1 MNPPSVDPPSVDP
14 LSVANTI
21 LNPGGTIFNAGL
33 GLLGIDTNDA
43 TVKALNF
50 LLGFFKNFLVFLLRE
65 TIMPLLTNVMSYQNF
80 FSTGVNAGWEIT
92 RNFSNLFFAL
102 ILLIIAIATVLQ
114 VGALDNYTAK
124 RMLPNFIFVALFINF
139 SKAIV
144 GFLIDISQ
152 IIMISFYNSF
162 GPNISNIIGNAA
174 KLAESAADTTSIDNL
189 SITIFTIVIV
199 LILTFVILWTIL
211 ILAMRIVT
219 LWFIIMLSPLAF
231 MATLVPG
238 LKSISDD
245 WKNRLQDALVTGPTL
260 MFFLYLA
267 FTVMNNGI
275 SINNVSTGNLMN
287 NGNLINYVLV
297 IVLLLLAN
305 SYATKAGQA
314 APPFLQKAVG
324 VAGTVATFGL
334 GAYVGAGGY
343 GTGQLVKKTTELTD
357 KGIGGATR
365 TVQVASGG
373 KVKLNSKYEAM
384 KKDMKAKNDAGKG
397 LFGGV
402 GQQFSKEGR
411 EEQQKDFEL
420 KKAREYAKSKAIDDP
435 TKKRYKKV
443 LLASMAEVASEIKD
457 QTNAKELGKQYVK
470 ALEDGEV
477 EAAAAIA
484 AKISTLEN
492 GWDEAQTV
500 DAKIFNESRKK
511 KDSQEQMRY
520 IFDKSFG
527 ELDQNS
533 SIITELK
540 SRMTNNLRD
549 KGQGSF
555 ADGLTPLGTESSS
568 EKALKGGLSGVSNVY
583 AKNKSILN
591 RRVVVRDP
599 VTRAPIIDPTTGDD
613 MYELVDNKSKYELDP
628 EKIYQMLLV
637 ETNIDNL
644 KDRKVWNVFGSDK
657 PKILKVLQEIKDGTI
672 PTPGGLTPDSTRI
685 NAALEGLGE
694 APSNPNATPWNNTP

>member
-1 MNPPSVDPPSVDP
+1 MAGILLGLFQGGWWDPKDTLISAV
-14 LSVANTI
+14 VT
-21 LNPGGTIFNAGL
+21 
-33 GLLGIDTNDA
+33 LLGI
-43 TVKALNF
+43 
-50 LLGFFKNFLVFLLRE
+50 FKDFLVFILDK
-65 TIMPLLTNVMSYQNF
+65 TILPLLTNVMSYQNF
-80 FSTGVNAGWEIT
+80 FSTGVNTGWTVT
-92 RNFSNLFFAL
+92 RDFSNLFFAL

-114 VGALDNYTAK
+114 IGALDNYTAK

-152 IIMISFYNSF
+152 VIMISLYNSF
-162 GPNISNIIGNAA
+162 GPTMADTIGNAS
-174 KLAESAADTTSIDNL
+174 KIAEAGKEASADVNVIFIN
-189 SITIFTIVIV
+189 IFTMVIV
-199 LILTFVILWTIL
+199 AFLAFILLWTAL
-211 ILAMRIVT
+211 ILAIRIVT
-219 LWFIIMLSPLAF
+219 LWLVIMLAPLAF
-231 MATLVPG
+231 IATLVPG

-245 WKNRLQDALVTGPTL
+245 WKNKLQDALVTGPTL

-267 FTVMNNGI
+267 FTVMSNGM
-275 SINNVSTGNLMN
+275 STTITTSGGDNLIN

-297 IVLLLLAN
+297 IGLLFLAN
-305 SYATKAGQA
+305 TTATKAGQA

-343 GTGQLVKKTTELTD
+343 GTGKMFSKSKELAQGGVKKADQLA
-357 KGIGGATR
+357 GGATR
-365 TVQVASGG
+365 AVQVASGG
-373 KVKLNSKYEAM
+373 KVKLNSKYEAI

-420 KKAREYAKSKAIDDP
+420 KQAREYAKSKAIDDP

-477 EAAAAIA
+477 EAASAIA

-520 IFDKSFG
+520 IFDESFG

-555 ADGLTPLGTESSS
+555 ADGLTGGISSS
-568 EKALKGGLSGVSNVY
+568 EKAIKGGLSGVSNAY

-599 VTRAPIIDPTTGDD
+599 VTNDPIIDPTTGTE
-613 MYELVDNKSKYELDP
+613 MYVLEGNKSKYEFDP
-628 EKIYQMLLV
+628 EKIYQMLLN

-657 PKILKVLQEIKDGTI
+657 PEVLKILKKIKDGTI
-672 PTPGGLTPDSTRI
+672 TLPGGVIPDSTRI

>member
-1 MNPPSVDPPSVDP
+1 MNPPSVDP

-50 LLGFFKNFLVFLLRE
+50 LLGFFKNFLVFLLRD

-114 VGALDNYTAK
+114 IGALDNYTAK

-267 FTVMNNGI
+267 FTVMSNGI
-275 SINNVSTGNLMN
+275 SIDNMSTGNLIN

-314 APPFLQKAVG
+314 APPFLQNAVG

-343 GTGQLVKKTTELTD
+343 GTGKLLKKTTELTD
-357 KGIGGATR
+357 KGIGGVTR

-373 KVKLNSKYEAM
+373 KVKLNSKYEAI

-420 KKAREYAKSKAIDDP
+420 KQAREYAKSKAIDDP

-500 DAKIFNESRKK
+500 DAKIFNKSRKK
-511 KDSQEQMRY
+511 KDSQEQMRS
-520 IFDKSFG
+520 IFDDSFG

-549 KGQGSF
+549 KGQGAF
-555 ADGLTPLGTESSS
+555 ADGLTGGISSS
-568 EKALKGGLSGVSNVY
+568 EKAIKGGLSGVSNAY

-599 VTRAPIIDPTTGDD
+599 VTNDPIIDPTTGTE
-613 MYELVDNKSKYELDP
+613 MYALEGNKSKYEFDP
-628 EKIYQMLLV
+628 EKIYQMLLN

-657 PKILKVLQEIKDGTI
+657 PEVLKILKKIKDGTI
-672 PTPGGLTPDSTRI
+672 TLPGGVIPDSTRI
-685 NAALEGLGE
+685 NAALQGLGE
-694 APSNPNATPWNNTP
+694 SASSRVTGGTI